1 MNRRDGNFVKRTQL
15 RALLF
20 NIELLYEFLDF
31 TLNIHHDVMS
41 AVAPVRFT
49 IWCDEELLEVPR
61 YVVPAYGGPE
71 DFTCIGH
78 E

>member
-1 MNRRDGNFVKRTQL
+1 
-15 RALLF
+15 
-20 NIELLYEFLDF
+20 
-31 TLNIHHDVMS
+31 MS

-78 E
+78 EWGGVVTREGQTLPQEFEDGVGVFSVDF